1 MPVELQQPCPPAGRE
16 RRVARR
22 RIPAMRIGKLVKLA
36 CLLLGLGSMLGLGWL
51 AGRSGIGS
59 AIDPATLPPAE
70 RAFAE
75 RMRNVTLVGSFTVD
89 GRAGEPRA
97 ERYEIASVQKV
108 GANSWQFNAKM
119 DCCGAAGQSGLPIV
133 VPMHFVGDTPV
144 IMMTDTSL
152 PGIGSFTV
160 RLFFYGD
167 RYAGTW
173 QHGAVGGQM
182 SGRIEKTPASR

>member
-1 MPVELQQPCPPAGRE
+1 
-16 RRVARR
+16 
-22 RIPAMRIGKLVKLA
+22 MRIGKLVNLTF
-36 CLLLGLGSMLGLGWL
+36 LLLGLMFMAGIGWV

-59 AIDPATLPPAE
+59 VIDAATLPPSE

-75 RMRNVTLVGSFTVD
+75 RMRNVTLVGTFTVD
-89 GRAGEPRA
+89 GRAGQPGA
-97 ERYEIASVQKV
+97 PPAADRYEIASVDKV
-108 GANSWQFNAKM
+108 GENSWRFNARM

-133 VPMHFVGDTPV
+133 VPMHFIGDTPV
-144 IMMTDTSL
+144 IMMTDTNL
-152 PGIGSFTV
+152 PGIGTFTV

-182 SGRIEKTPASR
+182 SGRIEKTPVAVIATP

>member
-1 MPVELQQPCPPAGRE
+1 MGL
-16 RRVARR
+16 
-22 RIPAMRIGKLVKLA
+22 GKLVKGVF
-36 CLLLGLGSMLGLGWL
+36 LLGALGLTVGIGWL

-59 AIDPATLPPAE
+59 VIDPATLPPAE

-75 RMRNVTLVGSFTVD
+75 RMRNVRLVGTFTVD
-89 GRAGEPRA
+89 GRDSRPPSPD
-97 ERYEIASVQKV
+97 RYEIASVDKV
-108 GANSWQFNAKM
+108 GANSWRFNAKM
-119 DCCGAAGQSGLPIV
+119 DCCGPAGQTGLPIV

-152 PGIGSFTV
+152 PGIGTFTV

-173 QHGAVGGQM
+173 QHGTVGGQM
-182 SGRIEKTPASR
+182 SGRIETIGSAPAVSPSTR